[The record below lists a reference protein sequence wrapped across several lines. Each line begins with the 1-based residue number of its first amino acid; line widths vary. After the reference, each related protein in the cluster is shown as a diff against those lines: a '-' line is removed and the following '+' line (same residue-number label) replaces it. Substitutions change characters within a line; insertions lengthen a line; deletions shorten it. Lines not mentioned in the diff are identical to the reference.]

1 MGEYVSGN
9 RSAAVIEGAAPLQIR
24 TPIRRRTAGRGA
36 RLTHAC
42 VINVSYPSCANGRG
56 RLDVP
61 EMSVGAATL
70 PLLVALIRRQRP
82 GCRIRMWDEIGTP
95 IDFDYVDGLPRETT
109 LMLLSVRTN
118 LAHEAR
124 ALGRRLMGMGFA
136 VVMGGP
142 HVSARL
148 AEVAGYSNAA
158 VHGEAEL
165 HLAGVIEAFEAG
177 AFDATTLPGL
187 TFQSSQDLDITT
199 SPIPE
204 RWLYRHS
211 RGYMH
216 PGVLEFGR
224 GCQFRCSFCAS
235 NNLYTDKLRHK
246 AVAQVL
252 AEIATLPEHPGGSR
266 FWFFGDDNFAS
277 SHARAKELA
286 GAIGRRYPRARW
298 GSAMTIASA
307 NDGELLDALAA
318 GGMRYVFIGFDSV
331 VQESLAE
338 TQKTLARARH
348 FSPLV
353 AELKKRGIFVV
364 AALVFGFD
372 ADRPDVFRR
381 TLGWALESGV
391 DVVNLNV
398 LRPYPSSP
406 MYPQLR
412 AEGRLLADPWW
423 LQPFE
428 ERLAMVHGLTANVS
442 GVMTTFQPRHMS
454 PRELAEGTL
463 WVGQEFYRLKN
474 ALPRIARNMTSL
486 PTLVVDALTSY
497 FYAREYRSY
506 VPVAPPV
513 R

>member
-1 MGEYVSGN
+1 MGACHFVTRIDGM
-9 RSAAVIEGAAPLQIR
+9 LTQIR
-24 TPIRRRTAGRGA
+24 TSKRPATAPPRA

-42 VINVSYPSCANGRG
+42 VINVSYPTRLNGRG
-56 RLDVP
+56 AVDVP
-61 EMSVGAATL
+61 EMTVGAATL
-70 PLLVALIRRQRP
+70 PLLVSLVRRLRP
-82 GCRIRMWDEIGTP
+82 DCRIRMWDEIGTP
-95 IDFDYVDGLPRETT
+95 IDFDHVDGLPRETT

-118 LAHEAR
+118 LAYEAR
-124 ALGRRLMGMGFA
+124 ELGRRLRGMGFA

-142 HVSARL
+142 HVSACL
-148 AEVAGYSNAA
+148 DEVASYSNAA
-158 VHGEAEL
+158 VHGEAEN
-165 HLAGVIEAFEAG
+165 HLAQVIEAFEAR
-177 AFDATTLPGL
+177 AFDAATLPGL
-187 TFQSSQDLDITT
+187 QFKSSQVLDLET

-204 RWLYRHS
+204 RGLYRHS
-211 RGYMH
+211 RTYMH

-235 NNLYTDKLRHK
+235 NNLYTDTLRHK
-246 AVAQVL
+246 SVGQVL
-252 AEIATLPEHPGGSR
+252 AEIATLPEHPGGFR
-266 FWFFGDDNFAS
+266 FWFFGDDNFGS
-277 SHARAKELA
+277 SHPRAKELA
-286 GAIGRRYPRARW
+286 RAIGRRYPKARW

-338 TQKTLARARH
+338 TRKTLARTKH

-353 AELKKRGIFVV
+353 AELKKRGIFIV
-364 AALVFGFD
+364 AAIVFGFD

-381 TLGWALESGV
+381 TLDWALESGV

-412 AEGRLLADPWW
+412 EEGRLLADPWW

-442 GVMTTFQPRHMS
+442 GVMTAFRPRHMS
-454 PRELAEGTL
+454 PLQLAEGTL

-474 ALPRIARNMTSL
+474 TLPRLIRNTSSL
-486 PTLVVDALTSY
+486 PTMVVDALTNY

-506 VPVAPPV
+506 APIAAPV